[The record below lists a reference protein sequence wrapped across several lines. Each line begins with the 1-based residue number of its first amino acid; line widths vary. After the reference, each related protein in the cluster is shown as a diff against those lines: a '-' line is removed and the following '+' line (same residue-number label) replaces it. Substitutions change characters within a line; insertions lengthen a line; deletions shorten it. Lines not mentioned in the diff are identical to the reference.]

1 MVLQAFRPPD
11 SILEGYYYTDCL
23 WKGDGE
29 TSLDLRK
36 RGRLQDRP
44 VPRSQTETSRDHTN
58 THTVPKNTFVLMY
71 IYLYLYINTCTPT
84 ERYINTNGTWKVDDT
99 WMDGRSFM
107 EGEEEPTLPIEIIL
121 LKFEQSE
128 KKTFKK

>member
-1 MVLQAFRPPD
+1 
-11 SILEGYYYTDCL
+11 
-23 WKGDGE
+23 
-29 TSLDLRK
+29 
-36 RGRLQDRP
+36 
-44 VPRSQTETSRDHTN
+44 
-58 THTVPKNTFVLMY
+58 MY

-84 ERYINTNGTWKVDDT
+84 ERYINTNGTWKVDDA